1 MDVRA
6 ADGERAAALRDG
18 RGLILSA
25 SRCELSAAALR
36 DALCELYEMEIGR
49 LAEDAGVVPGSG
61 FALVAF
67 GGLGRREV
75 LPYSDLDLVLVHER
89 RPDRDVGQ
97 LADAL
102 WYPLWDSGVGLD
114 HSVRTVDQCLAVAA
128 ADVSVALSLLDAR
141 VIAGDVD
148 LGALVVDGARRQWR
162 DQIASRFDD
171 LVAAAVAR
179 RHRSGVIAHRS
190 EPDLKNGVGGL
201 RDSQLV
207 TALALAH
214 LSDGRPIVPGG
225 LTAAHRLVLDART
238 ELHRASGRGRE
249 VLHAEYGDEVGGALG
264 LGDRFDLA
272 RALSD
277 ASRTI
282 AFTAD
287 QAIRGSCATLSSRGL
302 TGLFRKSPVRRPLD
316 HGVVEHSG
324 EVALARSA
332 RVAED
337 PWLPLRVA
345 AAAARFGLP
354 VAGSTLG
361 VLVERSPVPA
371 GPWPAEALSDLLVLL
386 GSGEAQVP
394 VLEALDRS
402 GLWERIL
409 PEWSGV
415 RDLPARDRAH
425 VYTVDRHLVQTAVEA
440 SRLTTSVARAD
451 LLLLAALLHDLGKS
465 REGDHSETGAAM
477 VEPIARRMG
486 LGPADASTLV
496 RIVRH
501 HLLLPVTAARRDPTD
516 PGTVDEVLAALDG
529 DVTAL
534 DVLAALTEADS
545 TATGPTVWTPGRA
558 RAHANLVGACRDRL
572 GSSPAAVEAPTVD
585 ASRPHGPPDVVVDL
599 RPAGTGTNHEITL
612 VVPGAGRSLAV
623 TAEILAAHRLE
634 VVDGEIDLR
643 PPGGVRAKMTV
654 STRFGDPVDPR
665 ILRQDL
671 RRAVDSGVPAS
682 LQAAMERNSV
692 RLIGPPQARSSVL
705 VTGRTDA
712 GGILLEVRTEDR
724 PGLFA
729 RIIAA
734 ILGAGAKIDWVVVRT
749 RGAAVED
756 VFALSGPGAVLA
768 TATEVEALLP
778 RRDPAAPTGG
788 RPDTL

>member
-1 MDVRA
+1 MSVTG
-6 ADGERAAALRDG
+6 DGERAMALRAG
-18 RGLILSA
+18 REQILSA
-25 SRCELSAAALR
+25 TSADLPAADLR
-36 DALCELYEMEIGR
+36 DALCELYEMELGR
-49 LAEDAGVVPGSG
+49 LADEAGIGPGSG

-89 RPDRDVGQ
+89 RPDRDVGE
-97 LADAL
+97 LADAM

-128 ADVSVALSLLDAR
+128 ADVAVGLSLLDAR
-141 VIAGDVD
+141 VIAGDAD

-179 RHRSGVIAHRS
+179 RQRSGVIAHRS

-207 TALALAH
+207 TALAVAH
-214 LSDGRPIVPGG
+214 LSDGRPVVPGG

-238 ELHRASGRGRE
+238 ELHRVSGRPRE
-249 VLHAEYGDEVGGALG
+249 VLHAEYGDEVGQALG

-272 RALSD
+272 RALSN

-287 QAIRGSCATLSSRGL
+287 QAIRGSCASLSSRGL
-302 TGLFRKSPVRRPLD
+302 TGLLRRSPVRRPLD
-316 HGVVEHSG
+316 DGVVEHAG
-324 EVALARSA
+324 EVALARNA

-345 AAAARFGLP
+345 AAAARFSLP

-361 VLVERSPVPA
+361 VLVERSPVPE
-371 GPWPAEALSDLLVLL
+371 GRWPAEALSDLLVLL
-386 GSGEAQVP
+386 GSGEGQVP
-394 VLEALDRS
+394 VIEALDRS
-402 GLWERIL
+402 GLWERML

-451 LLLLAALLHDLGKS
+451 LLLLSALLHDLGKS
-465 REGDHSETGAAM
+465 REGDHSETGAEM
-477 VEPIARRMG
+477 VGPIVRRMG
-486 LGPADASTLV
+486 LDPDDVDTLV

-501 HLLLPVTAARRDPTD
+501 HLLLAVTATRRDPSD
-516 PGTVDEVLAALDG
+516 PATADTVLTTLEQDA
-529 DVTAL
+529 TAF
-534 DVLAALTEADS
+534 DVLATLTEADS
-545 TATGPTVWTPGRA
+545 LATGPTVWTPGRA
-558 RAHANLVGACRDRL
+558 RAHAMLVDACRDRL
-572 GSSPAAVEAPTVD
+572 GSQPGAVEAPTVD
-585 ASRPHGPPDVVVDL
+585 ATRPHGPPDVVVEM
-599 RPAGTGTNHEITL
+599 RPAGTGTNHELTL
-612 VVPGAGRSLAV
+612 VVPGSGKSLAV
-623 TAEILAAHRLE
+623 TAEVLAAHRLE
-634 VVDGEIDLR
+634 IVDGEIDLR

-665 ILRQDL
+665 VLRQDL
-671 RRAVDSGVPAS
+671 RRAVDSGVAAS
-682 LQAAMERNSV
+682 LRAALARNAS
-692 RLIGPPQARSSVL
+692 RMIGPPQARSSVL
-705 VTGRTDA
+705 VNRRTDA
-712 GGILLEVRTEDR
+712 EGILLEVRAEDR

-729 RIIAA
+729 KVIAA
-734 ILGAGAKIDWVVVRT
+734 ILAKGARIDWVVVRT

-756 VFALSGPGAVLA
+756 VFALSGPGAVLS
-768 TATEVEALLP
+768 TATEVESLLP
-778 RRDPAAPTGG
+778 RRDPATPGVG
-788 RPDTL
+788 RADTL

>member
-1 MDVRA
+1 MTA
-6 ADGERAAALRDG
+6 STDGERATALREG
-18 RGLILSA
+18 REQILTA
-25 SRCELSAAALR
+25 SRDDLPAEKLR
-36 DALCELYEMEIGR
+36 QALCELYEMELGR
-49 LAEDAGVVPGSG
+49 LAEEAGIGPDSG

-89 RPDRDVGQ
+89 RPGRDVGE

-128 ADVSVALSLLDAR
+128 ADVSVGLSLLDAR
-141 VIAGDVD
+141 VIAGDAD

-171 LVAAAVAR
+171 LVAGAVAR

-201 RDSQLV
+201 RDAQLV
-207 TALALAH
+207 SALSLAH
-214 LSDGRPIVPGG
+214 LSDGRPVVPGG
-225 LTAAHRLVLDART
+225 MAAAHRLVLDART
-238 ELHRASGRGRE
+238 ELHRVAGRPRE
-249 VLHAEYGDEVGGALG
+249 VLHAEYADEVGHALG

-272 RALSD
+272 RALSN

-302 TGLFRKSPVRRPLD
+302 SGLLRRSPVRRPLAD
-316 HGVVEHSG
+316 GVVEHAG
-324 EVALARSA
+324 EVALARGA
-332 RVAED
+332 RVTQD

-345 AAAARFGLP
+345 AAAARFSLP
-354 VAGSTLG
+354 MAGSTLG
-361 VLVERSPVPA
+361 VLVERCPEPE
-371 GPWPAEALSDLLVLL
+371 GRWPAEALSDLLVLL
-386 GSGEAQVP
+386 GSGEAQLA

-402 GLWERIL
+402 GLWERVL
-409 PEWSGV
+409 PEWSEV

-451 LLLLAALLHDLGKS
+451 LLLLAALLHDLGKGRS
-465 REGDHSETGAAM
+465 GDHSENGAEM
-477 VEPIARRMG
+477 VAPIARRLG
-486 LGPADASTLV
+486 LVDEDVDTLV

-501 HLLLPVTAARRDPTD
+501 HLLLAVTATRRDPGD
-516 PGTVDEVLAALDG
+516 PSTAEDVMAALDG
-529 DVTAL
+529 DEVAL

-545 TATGPTVWTPGRA
+545 LATGPTVWTKGRA
-558 RAHANLVGACRDRL
+558 RAHRALVQACRDRSGPPPGL
-572 GSSPAAVEAPTVD
+572 VEAPTVD

-599 RPAGTGTNHEITL
+599 RATGSGTTHDVTL
-612 VVPGAGRSLAV
+612 VVPGAGKSLAV
-623 TAEILAAHRLE
+623 TAEVLAAHRLE
-634 VVDGEIDLR
+634 LVDAEVDLR
-643 PPGGVRAKMTV
+643 PPGGMRARMTV

-665 ILRQDL
+665 VLRQDL
-671 RRAVDSGVPAS
+671 RRAIDSGLPAA
-682 LQAAMERNSV
+682 LRTALERSAD
-692 RLIGPPQARSSVL
+692 LPIGPPQARSSVL
-705 VTGRTDA
+705 VTRRTDA
-712 GGILLEVRTEDR
+712 EGILLEVRTEDR

-729 RIIAA
+729 RVVAA
-734 ILGAGAKIDWVVVRT
+734 ILGAGARIDWVVVRT

-756 VFALSGPGAVLA
+756 VFALSGPGAVLS
-768 TATEVEALLP
+768 TAAEVEALLP
-778 RRDPAAPTGG
+778 TRDPATPAGG
-788 RPDTL
+788 RADTL

>member
-18 RGLILSA
+18 RGQIL
-25 SRCELSAAALR
+25 AATRGDLPAADLR

-141 VIAGDVD
+141 VIAGDAD

-249 VLHAEYGDEVGGALG
+249 VLHAEYGDEVGAALG

-302 TGLFRKSPVRRPLD
+302 TGLFRRSPVRRPLD
-316 HGVVEHSG
+316 DGVVEHSG
-324 EVALARSA
+324 EVALARNA

-345 AAAARFGLP
+345 AAAARFDLP

-371 GPWPAEALSDLLVLL
+371 GRWPAEALSDLLVLL
-386 GSGEAQVP
+386 GSGEGQIP

-425 VYTVDRHLVQTAVEA
+425 IYTVDRHLVQTAVEA

-451 LLLLAALLHDLGKS
+451 LLLLSAILHDLGKS
-465 REGDHSETGAAM
+465 REGDHSETGASM
-477 VEPIARRMG
+477 VAPIARRIG
-486 LGPADASTLV
+486 LGPSDTDTLV

-501 HLLLPVTAARRDPTD
+501 HLLLPATAARRDPTD
-516 PGTVDEVLAALDG
+516 PETVDAVLTALDG
-529 DVTAL
+529 DTTAL

-545 TATGPTVWTPGRA
+545 LATGPTVWTPGRA
-558 RAHANLVGACRDRL
+558 RAHANLVGACRDRI

-612 VVPGAGRSLAV
+612 VVPGAGKSLAV

-643 PPGGVRAKMTV
+643 PPGGVRARMTV

-671 RRAVDSGVPAS
+671 RRAVDSGVSAS
-682 LQAAMERNSV
+682 LQAAVERNAA

-712 GGILLEVRTEDR
+712 EGILLEVRAEDR

-729 RIIAA
+729 KVIAA
-734 ILGAGAKIDWVVVRT
+734 ILGAGARIDWVVVRT

-778 RRDPAAPTGG
+778 RRDPATPTGG